1 MKRLNSLALLA
12 LATLP
17 SLSHAADAPPRDAVT
32 IQSYSYSGSGC
43 PSDTVAPTLSN
54 DNQALTLG
62 FAEFNAEVLPNG
74 PSSQARKQCTIT
86 VQLDYPTNFSYAISK
101 VDYRG
106 YAYLDPKVVAQHIS
120 SYAFDDRK
128 KPRRYTAKLGNGNKL
143 VDENYL
149 FTDHLPQGQFAF
161 APCGRSRALVI
172 DTELRVDNSK
182 NRQGQG
188 TLSSDSLDLD
198 LRTEYQL
205 RWKPCR

>member
-106 YAYLDPKVVAQHIS
+106 YAYLDPKVVATHIS
-120 SYAFDDRK
+120 HYSFDDRK
-128 KPRRYTAKLGNGNKL
+128 KPRRYISKLGNSDTL

-149 FTDHLPQGQFAF
+149 FTDNLPQGKFAYSN
-161 APCGRSRALVI
+161 CGQTRALVI
-172 DTELRVDNSK
+172 DTEITVDNRK

-188 TLSSDSLDLD
+188 TMMSDSLDLD
-198 LRTEYQL
+198 LRTEYRL
-205 RWKPCR
+205 HWKRCK